1 MKLALSNRLGDQRPG
16 IGCRWL
22 GWGNGSCCHLHNFP
36 SNPPEPLGGSPTS
49 GQSLSRSCQPH
60 DQIQV
65 ELHGSLVLLSDGG
78 GSLGGSLS
86 EWLTLGRSDSL
97 VDGSGGSLV
106 DGSFESLVDGSR
118 ESLVDGENHFQIRL
132 SIRCLNRLRM
142 TSRTTG

>member
-1 MKLALSNRLGDQRPG
+1 MDHAATSTT
-16 IGCRWL
+16 
-22 GWGNGSCCHLHNFP
+22 SP
-36 SNPPEPLGGSPTS
+36 SKPPEPLGGSPTS
-49 GQSLSRSCQPH
+49 GQSLSSSCHPH

-86 EWLTLGRSDSL
+86 EWLTLGRSESL

-118 ESLVDGENHFQIRL
+118 ESLVDGEESL
-132 SIRCLNRLRM
+132 SDPLVDPLPESLCE
-142 TSRTTG
+142 

>member
-1 MKLALSNRLGDQRPG
+1 MDHAATSTT
-16 IGCRWL
+16 
-22 GWGNGSCCHLHNFP
+22 SP
-36 SNPPEPLGGSPTS
+36 SKPPEPFGGSPTS
-49 GQSLSRSCQPH
+49 GQSLSSSCQPH

-97 VDGSGGSLV
+97 VEGSCDSLVDGSGGSLV

-118 ESLVDGENHFQIRL
+118 ESLVDGEESL
-132 SIRCLNRLRM
+132 SDPLVDPLPESLCE
-142 TSRTTG
+142 